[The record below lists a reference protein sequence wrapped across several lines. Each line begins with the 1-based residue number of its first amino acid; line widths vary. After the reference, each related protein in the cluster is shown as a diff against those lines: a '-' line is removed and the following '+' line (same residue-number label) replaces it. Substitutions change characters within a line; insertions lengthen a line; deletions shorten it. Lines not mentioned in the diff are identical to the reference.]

1 MSQKS
6 LFLSTLLA
14 LGLLAPPAQAQIAAD
29 GTVNTI
35 VTPSGTTFTITGGTT
50 AGNNLFH
57 SFSDFSIPTDGA
69 AIFNNAPDIQNILSR
84 VTGSS
89 ISNIDGLIQANGAA
103 NLFLLNPNGI
113 IFGPNAT
120 LNIGGSF
127 IGSTANSIPFADGTE
142 FSATNPTTPLLTVS
156 VPLGLQTGTIQ
167 TGSTIS
173 NQGNLTTGQDL
184 ILIADQLD
192 LQGQLQAGRD
202 LSLYAQDTVKMRESA
217 NNPLIATATRNLT
230 IQGNQ
235 SIDLL
240 ALTHPQNQIQSGGNL
255 QFISDGEI
263 SADAHL
269 TVGGNLAFLTQA
281 GTPGT
286 FVSKYD
292 PIIYANG
299 DVVFGNYTGAA
310 LKVEATGS
318 IQGGNITALFP
329 DTAVPLSDPDY
340 AILSTENAVILRA
353 GVDSVPAPNLPQ
365 LGVGGTNFTG
375 GAVAP
380 GTPPGSITVG
390 SINTFNFTGG
400 NGGSIILAATGDI
413 AVSDIVSFAISI
425 FGGSMG
431 NGGAIS
437 LSTTNGNIT
446 TGSLDSRSFS
456 PGGNSGNGGAISL
469 STINGNITTDGLFT
483 LSTASSGS
491 GNGGAISLSTT
502 NGNITTNDVI
512 FSRSLSP
519 SGSSG
524 NGGAVSLSTT
534 NGNIT
539 TNKFFDTSTASFSG
553 SSGNG
558 GAISFSATN
567 GNIATNGDL
576 NAYSLSISG
585 ESGNGGQISLS
596 TTNGNLL
603 SNNDFNSFSYSR
615 DGSRSG
621 NGGQLSFTARNG
633 NIIGADSD
641 LNSFSIASQGIAGSG
656 GVATLDAQNQ
666 ISGLTLLTASSST
679 QSGAVNI
686 LGQSDLEIADTTIL
700 TSKQIAIDVPQ
711 IGSIIIPVD
720 GAGKSGDV
728 RVNSAGNLTLTD
740 SSIQSD
746 TKGSDPA
753 GNVTL
758 TSPGWIRLN
767 NSQIASSTLDS
778 GQAGTINFN
787 AGQGISLTNNSQ
799 LSALTAGAGNAGD
812 IALNAPTI
820 DVTGNAEI
828 SAATQGSGRGGN
840 ITLNASSAVNLLR
853 QQGTSPVLSVE
864 ASGAGRAGN
873 IEINTPNLTLADKAR
888 ITATAT
894 ATATTAEGG
903 GSITLNASQM
913 NLSGIVGVFA
923 ETQGQA
929 PAGTLRLNPYANE
942 TTLGVNL
949 TPQSQ
954 ISASTSGS
962 GNGGDLILTA
972 SEAITLRGAGKLA
985 VETTS
990 SGDGGNVRIATGQL
1004 NLLEGVE
1011 LSASSSG
1018 SGRAGNLN
1026 ITAQE
1031 VNVAQGARISSNAS
1045 SSGAAGDIG
1054 LDISGRVSL
1063 EGEGTGLFATTA
1075 SGSTGNGGNIRV
1087 NAGQLRLLNGGQVS
1101 ASTLGAGDGG
1111 SLAVRANT
1119 VEVNG
1124 AGSAMNVAV
1133 GQGATGAGGSL
1144 RLDAEQLRLLNG
1156 GQVSAS
1162 TLGTGNAGSMTFNVR
1177 EIEAS
1182 GISSDGRL
1190 ASGVSAFSQTG
1201 AAAGS
1206 VNITGE
1212 RVSLRDGA
1220 EFNVSSFGSGD
1231 GGDLNVTADD
1241 IFLRNG
1247 ARLRGEVNG
1256 GAQGNINLTVSEL
1269 LLLRH
1274 GSSITTNAT
1283 GASTGGNI
1291 NINAGFV
1298 VGVPTENSDIS
1309 ANSES
1314 SFGGRVSITTNGI
1327 LGLKFRPQLTPK
1339 SDITASSGL
1348 GAAFSGTVDINQL
1361 VADPSSGL
1369 TELAT
1374 GLTDPSNQVQSG
1386 CSASQGGEF
1395 VVTGRGDCPLTLTD
1409 GYRTI
1414 ARGRI
1419 FEICRRFGER
1429 GQKLKDKGRKALR
1442 CKALKPIV
1450 GV

>member
-1 MSQKS
+1 MTHSTIHDPETRSRLTS
-6 LFLSTLLA
+6 LN
-14 LGLLAPPAQAQIAAD
+14 PPYYSWTPRIPRTSSNRRRRTV
-29 GTVNTI
+29 GTV

-50 AGNNLFH
+50 AGTNLFH
-57 SFSDFSIPTDGA
+57 SFSDFSIPTGGA

-173 NQGNLTTGQDL
+173 NQGNLT
-184 ILIADQLD
+184 
-192 LQGQLQAGRD
+192 
-202 LSLYAQDTVKMRESA
+202 
-217 NNPLIATATRNLT
+217 
-230 IQGNQ
+230 
-235 SIDLL
+235 
-240 ALTHPQNQIQSGGNL
+240 
-255 QFISDGEI
+255 
-263 SADAHL
+263 
-269 TVGGNLAFLTQA
+269 VGGNLAFLTQA

-310 LKVEATGS
+310 LKVEATGR

-437 LSTTNGNIT
+437 
-446 TGSLDSRSFS
+446 
-456 PGGNSGNGGAISL
+456 
-469 STINGNITTDGLFT
+469 
-483 LSTASSGS
+483 
-491 GNGGAISLSTT
+491 
-502 NGNITTNDVI
+502 
-512 FSRSLSP
+512 
-519 SGSSG
+519 
-524 NGGAVSLSTT
+524 
-534 NGNIT
+534 
-539 TNKFFDTSTASFSG
+539 
-553 SSGNG
+553 
-558 GAISFSATN
+558 FSATN

-603 SNNDFNSFSYSR
+603 NNNDFNSFSYSR

-621 NGGQLSFTARNG
+621 NGGQLSFTAHNG

-903 GSITLNASQM
+903 GSITLNASEM

-954 ISASTSGS
+954 ISASTSRS

-985 VETTS
+985 VKTTS

-1087 NAGQLRLLNGGQVS
+1087 NAGQLRLENGGQVS
-1101 ASTLGAGDGG
+1101 ASTLGAG
-1111 SLAVRANT
+1111 
-1119 VEVNG
+1119 
-1124 AGSAMNVAV
+1124 
-1133 GQGATGAGGSL
+1133 
-1144 RLDAEQLRLLNG
+1144 
-1156 GQVSAS
+1156 
-1162 TLGTGNAGSMTFNVR
+1162 NAGSMTFHVR

-1247 ARLRGEVNG
+1247 ARLRAEVNG
-1256 GAQGNINLTVSEL
+1256 GAQGNINLTVANFCSC
-1269 LLLRH
+1269 
-1274 GSSITTNAT
+1274 AT
-1283 GASTGGNI
+1283 VVRLPPMRRAHQRGEILISMRGLWWAFPQKIAILVPTPNRVLGGASRLQPMVFW
-1291 NINAGFV
+1291 A
-1298 VGVPTENSDIS
+1298 
-1309 ANSES
+1309 
-1314 SFGGRVSITTNGI
+1314 
-1327 LGLKFRPQLTPK
+1327 
-1339 SDITASSGL
+1339 
-1348 GAAFSGTVDINQL
+1348 
-1361 VADPSSGL
+1361 
-1369 TELAT
+1369 
-1374 GLTDPSNQVQSG
+1374 
-1386 CSASQGGEF
+1386 
-1395 VVTGRGDCPLTLTD
+1395 
-1409 GYRTI
+1409 
-1414 ARGRI
+1414 
-1419 FEICRRFGER
+1419 
-1429 GQKLKDKGRKALR
+1429 
-1442 CKALKPIV
+1442 
-1450 GV
+1450 